1 MPLGDM
7 VLSCDITID
16 GDRHAE
22 FVLFPNALY
31 VSPDET
37 VASVSSALAWCNK
50 CGGFCA
56 AERIDTEKATR
67 DLLNKSLDDDLP
79 DFHDFIFENDPHAIE
94 KFRDSLRRTLHWMT
108 LRKDPPKCL
117 GCSSTDIEIIGND
130 TGESFVDKLGR
141 TCKYATVFASTSINH
156 RLYVYDTECNL
167 IAEISRICPQ
177 SSDFI
182 DDAYEYNSLVEIANG
197 KT

>member
-1 MPLGDM
+1 MILSPAIQQTRNQLADNNTMHTKPDLRVRISNEITRSGSVIIAVMPLGDM

-37 VASVSSALAWCNK
+37 VASVSSVLAWCNK

-67 DLLNKSLDDDLP
+67 DQLNKSLDDDLP

-94 KFRDSLRRTLHWMT
+94 KFRDSLRRTLHWRT
-108 LRKDPPKCL
+108 LRKAPP
-117 GCSSTDIEIIGND
+117 S
-130 TGESFVDKLGR
+130 
-141 TCKYATVFASTSINH
+141 AWAAAA
-156 RLYVYDTECNL
+156 L
-167 IAEISRICPQ
+167 IS
-177 SSDFI
+177 
-182 DDAYEYNSLVEIANG
+182 
-197 KT
+197 K